1 MGFRMSGLAA
11 RAGLDSTVSSHNAV
25 IEIVKRLAEV
35 SYDVST
41 RYGAVAVH
49 VWSTA
54 HMADT
59 ALMQCVMGSY
69 PFFAFVGM
77 IVC

>member
-1 MGFRMSGLAA
+1 MSGLAA

-41 RYGAVAVH
+41 RYGAVAVMWGARH
-49 VWSTA
+49 TWQTQLSCNA
-54 HMADT
+54 
-59 ALMQCVMGSY
+59 
-69 PFFAFVGM
+69 
-77 IVC
+77 